1 MATGRTAEE
10 RREAACRKLIRRAHA
25 IIQASG
31 RSGSARESARDL
43 LVASLPY
50 GDSAL
55 AAAQRDEGRI
65 LACRARPCSN
75 LEIVW
80 LGRGWR

>member
-10 RREAACRKLIRRAHA
+10 RREAACRKLISRSRA

-31 RSGSARESARDL
+31 RSGSARESIRDL

-50 GDSAL
+50 GNGAL
-55 AAAQRDEGRI
+55 AAQRDEGRI

-80 LGRGWR
+80 LGRGRR